1 MTATGAERASPSV
14 LAVANAHIDPVW
26 IWGWQEGMREV
37 QATFQ
42 AAVDRLEEFSDL
54 VFTASSA
61 SHYAWVEQMDAP
73 LFEKIRALVSA
84 GRWVIV
90 GGEWVEP
97 DCNIPSGESVCRQLL
112 YGQRYFHRA
121 FGRTA
126 TIGYNIDSFG
136 HAGSLPQLL
145 LKSGLEAYVMMRP
158 QEHERH
164 IPSALFLWVGTDG
177 STVLTY
183 RIPFS
188 YNSGPTGG
196 QSGADEERELVHH
209 RAEELSAL
217 SASEHM
223 PFMLFFGIGDHGG
236 GPTRAAIDE
245 VRLLRDEA
253 GLGVTFGDPE
263 RYFGTF
269 SDRRGA
275 GIGIPEV
282 EGDLHMHAVGC
293 YSVVSSIKADNARAE
308 SALVAAEKLA
318 ALSSLLSGE
327 VLDVGRALETAWRH
341 VLFNQFHDSLGG
353 TCTPEAFSHLAQF
366 HGYALAL
373 ADEVTTRATQLMAA
387 QVNTWVDGAER
398 VERFR
403 SAYPYVAHFPVPVVV
418 FNPLSWA
425 VRVPLTLPHDSS
437 VVSDERG
444 EVVPVQKV
452 GSGEATRY
460 PHHSLVVADLPAF
473 GYRVYFLHDPG
484 PSNELGGGAVS
495 DGAERGVNDW
505 SLSNGAVTVVVDKA
519 RGGITALSGAGRE
532 RWLGPEPIRP
542 VVLDDPSDTWSH
554 GVVSYDADEHECE
567 LLGIRRVEE
576 GPLRT
581 TVRLAYSWGRSRLYE
596 DVSVYAD
603 LGYVDLRVRLDWHER
618 HKLVKLV
625 VPVALD
631 KPAGAVGLPYGTI
644 SRPTNGHE
652 EVFQHWV
659 DVYDAGGYDAG
670 GGLACLSDIAYGYDL
685 AGGRLRVTL
694 VRSPRYADHNSPWSS
709 EDELDSPATDQ
720 GWHTFRLRLLPHSG
734 SWAEAGVPRAAVEL
748 CTAFP
753 AVTETWH
760 HGPLPARL
768 SAIEVVPS
776 QVSVQV
782 VKRSEDGTGWVLRLW
797 ETGGVACEAR
807 VHIPA
812 LGQTWAGMMGAD
824 EVKTLLFPDDRAR
837 PITEVD
843 IPELGQ
849 VPTKGGS
856 TPP

>member
-1 MTATGAERASPSV
+1 VTATGADQGSPSV

-145 LKSGLEAYVMMRP
+145 LKSGLEAYIMMRP
-158 QEHERH
+158 QEHEKH
-164 IPSALFLWVGTDG
+164 IPSALFSWVGTDG

-188 YNSGPTGG
+188 YNSGHPAGG
-196 QSGADEERELVHH
+196 QSGPDVERELVHH

-217 SASEHM
+217 SVSEHM
-223 PFMLFFGIGDHGG
+223 PYMLFFGIGDHGG

-263 RYFGTF
+263 RYFGAF
-269 SDRRGA
+269 SNRRVA
-275 GIGIPEV
+275 GIPDV

-308 SALVAAEKLA
+308 SALVAAEKLT
-318 ALSSLLSGE
+318 ALSSLLIGE
-327 VLDVGRALETAWRH
+327 LLDVGRTLETAWRQ

-353 TCTPEAFSHLAQF
+353 TCTPEAFSDLAQF
-366 HGYALAL
+366 HGYALAV

-387 QVNTWVDGAER
+387 QVNTWVIGTER
-398 VERFR
+398 VDRFR
-403 SAYPYVAHFPVPVVV
+403 SAYPYVDHFPAPVVV

-437 VVSDERG
+437 AVSDERG
-444 EVVPVQKV
+444 EVVTVQQV

-473 GYRVYFLHDPG
+473 GYRVYFLQDPG
-484 PSNELGGGAVS
+484 PSIDHGVSPVSGGTEMGT
-495 DGAERGVNDW
+495 NDW
-505 SLSNGAVTVVVDKA
+505 SLSNGAVAVVVDKEK
-519 RGGITALSGAGRE
+519 GGITGLSGAGRD
-532 RWLGPEPIRP
+532 RWLSSEPVRP

-554 GVVSYDADEHECE
+554 GVVSYDADERECE
-567 LLGIRRVEE
+567 LLGVHRVED

-581 TVRLAYSWGRSRLYE
+581 TLRLAYSWGRSRLYE

-603 LGYVDLRVRLDWHER
+603 LGYVDILVRLDWHER

-625 VPVALD
+625 VPVAMD
-631 KPAGAVGLPYGTI
+631 EPAAAVGLPYGAI

-659 DVYDAGGYDAG
+659 DVYDAD

-685 AGGRLRVTL
+685 GGGRLRVTL
-694 VRSPRYADHNSPWSS
+694 VRSPRYADHNSPWST

-720 GWHTFRLRLLPHSG
+720 GWHTFRIRLLPHSG
-734 SWAEAGVPRAAVEL
+734 SWAEARIPRAALEH
-748 CTAFP
+748 CTAFA

-768 SAIEVVPS
+768 SALDVMPS
-776 QVSVQV
+776 QVAVPV

-797 ETGGVACEAR
+797 ETGGGACEAS

-812 LGQTWAGMMGAD
+812 LGQTWAGTMRAH

-837 PITEVD
+837 PITEVN
-843 IPELGQ
+843 IPELAQ
-849 VPTKGGS
+849 VPT
-856 TPP
+856 TAMR

>member
-1 MTATGAERASPSV
+1 LRNDPEGGRRGTVTATGVDQASPSV

-54 VFTASSA
+54 FFTASSA
-61 SHYAWVEQMDAP
+61 SHYAWLEQMDAP

-112 YGQRYFHRA
+112 YGQRYFRRA

-164 IPSALFLWVGTDG
+164 IPSALFSWVGTDG

-183 RIPFS
+183 RIPFA
-188 YNSGPTGG
+188 YNSGHPTGG

-217 SASEHM
+217 SASEQI

-253 GLGVTFGDPE
+253 GLGVTFGDPA

-269 SDRRGA
+269 SNRRGA
-275 GIGIPEV
+275 GIPEV

-293 YSVVSSIKADNARAE
+293 YSVVSSMKADNARAE

-353 TCTPEAFSHLAQF
+353 TCTPDAFSDLAHF
-366 HGYALAL
+366 HSYALAL

-387 QVNTWVDGAER
+387 QVNTWVSGTER

-403 SAYPYVAHFPVPVVV
+403 SAYPYVDHFPAPVVV

-425 VRVPLTLPHDSS
+425 VRVPLTLPQPGGG
-437 VVSDERG
+437 RPAG
-444 EVVPVQKV
+444 LRL
-452 GSGEATRY
+452 SG
-460 PHHSLVVADLPAF
+460 V
-473 GYRVYFLHDPG
+473 FLAGPG
-484 PSNELGGGAVS
+484 PLK
-495 DGAERGVNDW
+495 RPR
-505 SLSNGAVTVVVDKA
+505 A
-519 RGGITALSGAGRE
+519 R
-532 RWLGPEPIRP
+532 
-542 VVLDDPSDTWSH
+542 
-554 GVVSYDADEHECE
+554 
-567 LLGIRRVEE
+567 
-576 GPLRT
+576 
-581 TVRLAYSWGRSRLYE
+581 
-596 DVSVYAD
+596 
-603 LGYVDLRVRLDWHER
+603 
-618 HKLVKLV
+618 
-625 VPVALD
+625 
-631 KPAGAVGLPYGTI
+631 
-644 SRPTNGHE
+644 
-652 EVFQHWV
+652 
-659 DVYDAGGYDAG
+659 
-670 GGLACLSDIAYGYDL
+670 
-685 AGGRLRVTL
+685 GRLRRDRNEHKRL
-694 VRSPRYADHNSPWSS
+694 EFEQRSRRRRGG
-709 EDELDSPATDQ
+709 Q
-720 GWHTFRLRLLPHSG
+720 GKRGNYCPFRR
-734 SWAEAGVPRAAVEL
+734 R
-748 CTAFP
+748 
-753 AVTETWH
+753 TW
-760 HGPLPARL
+760 P
-768 SAIEVVPS
+768 
-776 QVSVQV
+776 
-782 VKRSEDGTGWVLRLW
+782 
-797 ETGGVACEAR
+797 VAK
-807 VHIPA
+807 P
-812 LGQTWAGMMGAD
+812 
-824 EVKTLLFPDDRAR
+824 
-837 PITEVD
+837 
-843 IPELGQ
+843 
-849 VPTKGGS
+849 
-856 TPP
+856 